1 MTKKRVAVFG
11 ARSKSA
17 ESLISRLR
25 CENFE
30 VSSYSSDP
38 SVFIERFYDIH
49 KGVENMPILDV
60 DIVVYFSW
68 TQQRDERNQKAAAIA
83 ATRFAE
89 HARSQGVDVIFIS
102 TLAALPQSHRSHYG
116 NYKAQAEVS
125 MRQFEHAIVRPATI
139 VSEGDLNFSSSMTS
153 FLKLRR
159 IVRFFLFFSER
170 LFVPTVDIE
179 TFNSKVVSLIKDPL
193 AIEVDL
199 IDNIPTMENFS
210 KVTSIK
216 FRFPFSWIIISR
228 FSHRSEF
235 LDRLLTLVTVSR
247 WIKENQNLLE
257 SNFRE

>member
-1 MTKKRVAVFG
+1 MTNKRVAVFG

-17 ESLISRLR
+17 ESLISRLH

-38 SVFIERFYDIH
+38 SVCIERFYDVH
-49 KGVENMPILDV
+49 KGVENMPILDA
-60 DIVVYFSW
+60 DIIVYFSW
-68 TQQRDERNQKAAAIA
+68 TQKRDERNQKAAAIA

-116 NYKAQAEVS
+116 NYKAEAEVS
-125 MRQFEHAIVRPATI
+125 MRQNEHTIVRPSTI
-139 VSEGDLNFSSSMTS
+139 VSQGDPDFSSSMKS
-153 FLKLRR
+153 FFKLRG

-170 LFVPTVDIE
+170 LVVPTVDIE
-179 TFNSKVVSLIKDPL
+179 TFTSKVLSLIKDPL

-199 IDNIPTMENFS
+199 IDQILTLENFS
-210 KVTSIK
+210 KVTPVK
-216 FRFPFSWIIISR
+216 FRFPFSWIFISR
-228 FSHRSEF
+228 FSHRGEV

-247 WIKENQNLLE
+247 WIKESQNPLE